1 MLLPIPKGVK
11 TLGTY
16 LESEIE
22 LMTVS
27 NSCDLVFFSKGDNIV
42 INQDAST
49 IEVVVINQF
58 SICISLYKISGIC
71 WNWV

>member
-71 WNWV
+71 

>member
-11 TLGTY
+11 TLRKY

-42 INQDAST
+42 INQDAPT
-49 IEVVVINQF
+49 IEVVVINQL
-58 SICISLYKISGIC
+58 SICVSLYKISGIC
-71 WNWV
+71 